1 MQPADAS
8 APVVATANLVVAYY
22 RVSTERQGRSGLG
35 LGAQAE
41 RCALFAAGNGMAVA
55 EVFTEVETGKGSDA
69 LDRRPQLA
77 AALAAARRLRCPVLV
92 AKLDRLSRDVHFIAG
107 LMASRVPFLVAEL
120 GADVDPFMLHIYAAL
135 AEKERRMISERTRAA
150 LAARKRQG
158 AQLGNPT
165 NLAEAGVAGAA
176 RTAEGARRFAEN
188 VAPVIREVRATGVA
202 SLRGIAAVLNARGVR
217 TARGGRWA
225 ATQVGAVLARAAQAS
240 HGARGTGIR
249 QPERPPFEDT

>member
-1 MQPADAS
+1 MQPII
-8 APVVATANLVVAYY
+8 AYY

-35 LGAQAE
+35 LDAQRE
-41 RCALFAAGNGMAVA
+41 RCAVFAAGNGMEVA
-55 EVFTEVETGKGSDA
+55 DAFTEVETGKGSDA

-158 AQLGNPT
+158 ARLGNPA
-165 NLAEAGVAGAA
+165 NLAAAGRFGAA
-176 RTAEGARRFAEN
+176 RTADGASRFAEN
-188 VAPVIREVRATGVA
+188 VAPVIREIRASGVA
-202 SLRGIAAVLNARGVR
+202 SLRGIADVLNNRGVR
-217 TARGGRWA
+217 TARGGKWA
-225 ATQVGAVLARAAQAS
+225 ATQVSAVLARAES
-240 HGARGTGIR
+240 
-249 QPERPPFEDT
+249 